1 MTLDTDIHIKLRQA
15 TTEADLDTLRDLIL
29 AVGLS
34 SERGKITAT
43 FEDSTYWIADL
54 DGQPAGC
61 IGLEHGEGASLI
73 RSATVL
79 PHARRQ
85 GLGRALATSALTQA
99 TLRGDRA
106 VYLFS
111 SDAGPFW
118 ERFGFTRVPPE
129 MVAAALPETPQVR
142 SGECRGWLKDEVG
155 WMRPLAVPSWPGGA

>member
-1 MTLDTDIHIKLRQA
+1 MTLDQGTHVKLRQA
-15 TTEADLDTLRDLIL
+15 GGEADLDTLRDLIL

-34 SERGKITAT
+34 SERGAITAT
-43 FEDSTYWIADL
+43 FQGSTYWIADL
-54 DGQPAGC
+54 DGRPAGC

-118 ERFGFTRVPPE
+118 EQFGFTRVAPE
-129 MVAAALPETPQVR
+129 TVAAALPQTPQVR

-155 WMRPLAVPSWPGGA
+155 WMRALGAPSWPGGA

>member
-1 MTLDTDIHIKLRQA
+1 MTLDTDTHIKLRQA
-15 TTEADLDTLRDLIL
+15 TTERDLDTLRDLIL

-34 SERGKITAT
+34 TERGAITAT
-43 FEDSTYWIADL
+43 LGGSTYWIAEL
-54 DGQPAGC
+54 DGRPAGC

-79 PHARRQ
+79 SHARRR

-111 SDAGPFW
+111 SDAGLFW
-118 ERFGFTRVPPE
+118 EQFGFMPVAPE
-129 MVAAALPETPQVR
+129 AVAAALPNTPQVR
-142 SGECRGWLKDEVG
+142 SGECRGWLRDEVG
-155 WMRPLAVPSWPGGA
+155 WMRPLTAPSWPGGA

>member
-1 MTLDTDIHIKLRQA
+1 MTLDTDTHIKLRQA
-15 TTEADLDTLRDLIL
+15 EGETDLDTLRDLIL

-34 SERGKITAT
+34 SERGAITAT
-43 FEDSTYWIADL
+43 LDGSTYWIAEL
-54 DGQPAGC
+54 DGVPAGC
-61 IGLEHGEGASLI
+61 IGLEHGKGASLI

-99 TLRGDRA
+99 TLRGDQA

-118 ERFGFTRVPPE
+118 EQFGFTQVPPE
-129 MVAAALPETPQVR
+129 TVAAALPDTPQVR

-155 WMRPLAVPSWPGGA
+155 WVRSLTVPSWQGGA